1 MPVFT
6 VGARS
11 LCCLTVLTDR
21 RNRSAVFNHVFNWES
36 IMLRYCLAAGLVLS
50 SGLLP
55 ISSARAADIVFTEGE
70 GDVTFF
76 YESQNQTWHTVF
88 REKGETTATGLDSP
102 FSGFDGIVG
111 LGTDFN
117 FSSLNTLI
125 DTNTSVS
132 VGGNSFWVSSAE
144 GSSIFDEGTTD
155 LGIRM
160 RLRENFGTIVN
171 QFDSFNL
178 SLNVAG
184 STFNGNPLA
193 GSGAEVSLLSWDAF
207 QNPVPLI
214 NTADSLLTAN
224 LPSYEHIHRHWGFS
238 EYGTYELAFDFAG
251 VGGLYGSSAP
261 GGSTRLSF
269 SVVPEP
275 SALLLTGM
283 CTIGLV
289 YRRRRM
295 PTN

>member
-1 MPVFT
+1 
-6 VGARS
+6 
-11 LCCLTVLTDR
+11 
-21 RNRSAVFNHVFNWES
+21 
-36 IMLRYCLAAGLVLS
+36 MLRYCLAAGLVLGC
-50 SGLLP
+50 GLLP

-102 FSGFDGIVG
+102 FLGFTGLVG

-117 FSSLNTLI
+117 FSSLTTVIN
-125 DTNTSVS
+125 TNTSVS
-132 VGGNSFWVSSAE
+132 SGGTSFFVSSAE

-160 RLRENFGTIVN
+160 RLREDFGTVEN
-171 QFDSFNL
+171 QFGSFNL
-178 SLNVAG
+178 TLNVAG

-224 LPSYEHIHRHWGFS
+224 LPNYEHIHRHWGFS
-238 EYGTYELAFDFAG
+238 EYGTYDLAFDFAG

-275 SALLLTGM
+275 SGLAM
-283 CTIGLV
+283 IGLSV
-289 YRRRRM
+289 GCLALRRRRSV
-295 PTN
+295 